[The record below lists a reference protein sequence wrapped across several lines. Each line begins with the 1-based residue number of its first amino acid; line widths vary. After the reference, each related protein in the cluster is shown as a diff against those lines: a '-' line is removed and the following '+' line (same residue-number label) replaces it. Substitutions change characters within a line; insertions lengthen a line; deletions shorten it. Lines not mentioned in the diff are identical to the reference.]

1 VTSCVNA
8 AVLPSR
14 IMAQTVLARLLALAG
29 AVALASSAA
38 SAQPGIAGKWTLNVD
53 SPQGATTV
61 NLVLNVEGEAV
72 KGTIAS
78 DMGESAFTGTAKD
91 GTVSFTFD
99 MAGPQGPLTIT
110 TKAAVTGDEMKG
122 EMDYG
127 MGVAPFTG
135 KRAAQ

>member
-1 VTSCVNA
+1 
-8 AVLPSR
+8 
-14 IMAQTVLARLLALAG
+14 MAQLPFARLLALAG
-29 AVALASSAA
+29 AVTLASSAVF
-38 SAQPGIAGKWTLNVD
+38 AQAGISGKWTLDVD
-53 SPQGATTV
+53 SPQGATKV
-61 NLVLNVEGEAV
+61 DLVLNVDGETV

-78 DMGESAFTGTAKD
+78 EMGESAFTGTAKD
-91 GTVSFTFD
+91 GTVSFSFD

-135 KRAAQ
+135 KRAER